1 MQEQAQSEHSSS
13 SQPSA
18 NVASR
23 RPSEDEYDSE
33 YHEQL
38 IHLVPG
44 HCVLKALRQQ
54 QQWFNQTSQLI
65 STEQVDRIHSPY
77 EWTVR
82 QVFEHC
88 VNTERL
94 QGYRMMAMADGSQP
108 TLPNWDENVS
118 AASRF
123 GLGNLTR
130 LIDEWNHL
138 RQANVDLLVRVTPRA
153 WQAAGKVAGHR
164 ITVRAL
170 AWVMAGHLQHHLQI
184 VEKRCG
190 ITAKEKS

>member
-1 MQEQAQSEHSSS
+1 MQEQVPPATSSPRQHS
-13 SQPSA
+13 
-18 NVASR
+18 VTLASR
-23 RPSEDEYDSE
+23 RPTEEEYDSE
-33 YHEQL
+33 YHQQL
-38 IHLVPG
+38 IGLVPG
-44 HCVLKALRQQ
+44 HCVLQALKQQ
-54 QQWFNQTSQLI
+54 KTWFNQISQLV
-65 STEQVDRIHSPY
+65 STEQVDRIHPPY
-77 EWTVR
+77 QWTIR

-94 QGYRMMAMADGSQP
+94 QGYRMMAIADGSQP

-118 AASRF
+118 ADSRF

-138 RQANVDLLVRVTPRA
+138 RQANVDLLVRLTPRS
-153 WQAAGKVAGHR
+153 WQPAGKIAGHR

-170 AWVMAGHLQHHLQI
+170 AWVTAGHLQHHLQI

-190 ITAKEKS
+190 ITAKDSP